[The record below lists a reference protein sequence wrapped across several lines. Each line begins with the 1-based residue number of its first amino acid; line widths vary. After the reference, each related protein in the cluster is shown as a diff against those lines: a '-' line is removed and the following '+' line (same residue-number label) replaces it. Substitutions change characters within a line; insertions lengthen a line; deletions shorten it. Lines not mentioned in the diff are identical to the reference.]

1 MDGTTAD
8 EFEPRLKVRVARS
21 LEDLQKVMVVRS
33 LVYMHEQDCPY
44 EEEYDG
50 NDFAGATHLLAEM
63 GGEPVGTIRLRWFAD
78 FAKIERVALRPQAR
92 RGQAGQLMVGAA
104 LKMIRRK
111 GYRRAMAQAQYGLLE
126 YWCKRHGA
134 THRKERGVFVFS
146 DRAYVEVEWRFD
158 PLAGALS
165 MDSDPLVIDR
175 PEGEWDRPGP
185 LDRSSKRGVSPA
197 QAGVDQ
203 ALSDSAEPAMETE

>member
-1 MDGTTAD
+1 MDGTSAED
-8 EFEPRLKVRVARS
+8 FKPRLKVRVARS

-33 LVYMHEQDCPY
+33 LVYMQEQDCPY

-50 NDFAGATHLLAEM
+50 NDFAGATHLIAEM
-63 GGEPVGTIRLRWFAD
+63 AGEPVGTIRLRWFAD

-92 RGQAGQLMVGAA
+92 KGNAGKLMVAFA

-111 GYRRAMAQAQYGLLE
+111 GYRRAMAQAQYGLLD
-126 YWCKRHGA
+126 YWRTRHGA
-134 THRKERGVFVFS
+134 THRTERGVFVFS
-146 DRAYVEVEWRFD
+146 DRAYAEVEWRFD
-158 PLAGALS
+158 PLPGAIT

-185 LDRSSKRGVSPA
+185 LDRSAARGVSPA
-197 QAGVDQ
+197 QAGWSA
-203 ALSDSAEPAMETE
+203 ALAEPAEPAMETE